1 MGKTNAE
8 SISKSWLRPE
18 TQEEINHVSRWLSGC
33 ISARLPPL
41 PALCGCRLLGS
52 SFVWKWLVSSNWCH
66 ALLKGKNKEYFYP
79 VPHTLKV
86 FCTSQDFYPTFLGAI
101 FRHSSPYAPAA
112 IPWPS
117 CCVIRGSNTLAARV
131 KRSPLS
137 PTLMFSTSFSTRIWR
152 MGFPRQLSFF
162 VEFLDG
168 ISEGFLKWIF
178 MDEVFTRKTALGLAM
193 KFMNQSS
200 RPKLNR
206 PGAFKAGESLVN
218 PKMGSRLCP
227 QIFSEV
233 GFQLEQ
239 LRIKLVIKKA

>member
-1 MGKTNAE
+1 MAILLCHPRLQHLG
-8 SISKSWLRPE
+8 
-18 TQEEINHVSRWLSGC
+18 G
-33 ISARLPPL
+33 ARQAIA
-41 PALCGCRLLGS
+41 ALTHADVQHQLLHPDLTHG
-52 SFVWKWLVSSNWCH
+52 V
-66 ALLKGKNKEYFYP
+66 
-79 VPHTLKV
+79 
-86 FCTSQDFYPTFLGAI
+86 
-101 FRHSSPYAPAA
+101 
-112 IPWPS
+112 
-117 CCVIRGSNTLAARV
+117 
-131 KRSPLS
+131 
-137 PTLMFSTSFSTRIWR
+137 
-152 MGFPRQLSFF
+152 PRQLSFF

-218 PKMGSRLCP
+218 LKMGSRLCP